1 MLNISMVF
9 SKAMIPIL
17 SAKPVLPFLLCEHYR
32 YGAISSHGET
42 MVLQVFAELL
52 KPWQFVVQEKIDHIL
67 IIEDFRE
74 RFCLLV
80 GSSSDIDTKVFR
92 IYSHLGTSLNL
103 LLYISQRYL
112 SNNYKNE
119 IEQNFT

>member
-1 MLNISMVF
+1 
-9 SKAMIPIL
+9 MIPIV
-17 SAKPVLPFLLCEHYR
+17 SAKPVHPFRLCEQYR

-92 IYSHLGTSLNL
+92 VYS
-103 LLYISQRYL
+103 
-112 SNNYKNE
+112 
-119 IEQNFT
+119 

>member
-1 MLNISMVF
+1 
-9 SKAMIPIL
+9 
-17 SAKPVLPFLLCEHYR
+17 
-32 YGAISSHGET
+32 

-52 KPWQFVVQEKIDHIL
+52 KPWQLVVQEKIKHIL

-80 GSSSDIDTKVFR
+80 SSSSDIDTKVFR
-92 IYSHLGTSLNL
+92 VYSQLGTSLNL

-112 SNNYKNE
+112 SNYYKSE

>member
-1 MLNISMVF
+1 MLNISMVC

-92 IYSHLGTSLNL
+92 VYS
-103 LLYISQRYL
+103 
-112 SNNYKNE
+112 
-119 IEQNFT
+119 